1 MLIAGTTTT
10 LRPDNGKLAGVQ
22 VARGVAALMVVVYH
36 TTRAISLPQYVGYV
50 PFGNAFGFGHAGV
63 DFFFVLSGFII
74 TYAHAAD
81 VGRPDRTPRY
91 LWRRVTRIY
100 PIYWFVTGIEI
111 LRALFAPDAAARLEP
126 MHLLNSVFLFPSSL
140 DPLVGVAW
148 TLKYEM
154 LFYIV
159 FALPILDRRLCKPL
173 LAATL
178 LLLLAGVVTEPANP
192 FLHLL
197 VSPFNIEFLMG
208 IAAARWL
215 ATHRTGRPAAV
226 AALGVVLFVGVG
238 TLELHGIVPING
250 LTGRALYGG
259 ASVAILLG
267 LVQLERQGTLRIG
280 GVGLMFGDSSY
291 CLYLIHLTVVTIA
304 IRACAHFGLLAIV
317 PGVAVAA
324 LVALALGTAVVLH
337 IGVERPMAR
346 WLRRRTPRLCR

>member
-1 MLIAGTTTT
+1 M
-10 LRPDNGKLAGVQ
+10 AGVQ
-22 VARGVAALMVVVYH
+22 AARGIAALMVVVYH
-36 TTRAISLPQYVGYV
+36 ATRAISLPQYIGYV

-111 LRALFAPDAAARLEP
+111 ARALFAPDAAARLAP
-126 MHLLNSVFLFPSSL
+126 MHLLNSLLLLPARA
-140 DPLVGVAW
+140 DPIVGVAW
-148 TLKYEM
+148 TLKSEM

-159 FALPILDRRLCKPL
+159 FALAIIERRFCKPL
-173 LAATL
+173 LAGTL
-178 LLLLAGVVTEPANP
+178 LLVLAGAAVAPEAP
-192 FLHLL
+192 LLRLL

-215 ATHRTGRPAAV
+215 ASHRTARPAAV
-226 AALGVVLFVGVG
+226 AALGAVLFLIAGV
-238 TLELHGIVPING
+238 LELQGIVPLNG
-250 LTGRALYGG
+250 LPGRALYGS

-267 LVQLERQGTLRIG
+267 LVELERGGTLRLGNI
-280 GVGLMFGDSSY
+280 GLMFGDSSY

-304 IRACAHFGLLAIV
+304 IRIGAHFGVLAAVPAGVAIAMLGALAI
-317 PGVAVAA
+317 GAAVM
-324 LVALALGTAVVLH
+324 LH
-337 IGVERPMAR
+337 VGVEGPLMR
-346 WLRRRTPRLCR
+346 WIRRRTPRLCR